1 MFLECLRIDHYYNY
15 CDQRLDEALD
25 ELDKALLRTN
35 ANIDSGANK
44 HIKIIN
50 NEDSIKSWDLIYEP
64 KEPISDGFFANLP
77 KIEIADLLKF
87 IGDKMNLWDG
97 FNHIKPKYIKRQK
110 PDLTALRACL
120 LSEAFGISMGYMSEI
135 SDLNFNLLR
144 STRTDFIRFETL
156 ASNNDTCSN
165 YLNKLAIFKAWCIGL
180 QS

>member
-1 MFLECLRIDHYYNY
+1 LFLECLRIDHYYNY

-97 FNHIKPKYIKRQK
+97 FNV
-110 PDLTALRACL
+110 
-120 LSEAFGISMGYMSEI
+120 SVWGS
-135 SDLNFNLLR
+135 R
-144 STRTDFIRFETL
+144 SI
-156 ASNNDTCSN
+156 N
-165 YLNKLAIFKAWCIGL
+165 YHKAIVAYLHNKKEVTIW
-180 QS
+180 